1 MEIQKM
7 RKLQKILKQVEIPDN
22 NTINPFDSAVQML
35 RDGNIDDGLSAMEN
49 IEGED
54 IFKRLAMAEVAY
66 WRRDWKNAMYL
77 DEHSLTSDHLW
88 LDPYVL
94 PSHMRAYVMAA
105 LQTGSVSRAKC
116 FLEYCVG
123 AKRDNKESKALLR
136 IFKNADLRLDGKPAK
151 DEPSPVKLIEGDEDS
166 CQIQMFSTA
175 GPIQPGAASELPVSL
190 LLDFTWNKVPYKVV
204 LSLYEEFA
212 DYISNENHH
221 IMAARTYMA
230 LGDLAKADEC
240 ISRAFALWH
249 PIERFQVMPMK
260 FFVYTDVMEYIY
272 QNGLHEKYLYEPRCR
287 KREQINSPLAAQNQ
301 EEESMSANTGIM
313 PDNQNLNE

>member
-1 MEIQKM
+1 M
-7 RKLQKILKQVEIPDN
+7 RKLQKILKQVETADN

-35 RDGNIDDGLSAMEN
+35 RAGNIDEGLSAIEN

-94 PSHMRAYVMAA
+94 PNHMRAYVMAA
-105 LQTGSVSRAKC
+105 LQSGAVSRAKC

-123 AKRDNKESKALLR
+123 AKRNDKEQKALLR

-151 DEPSPVKLIEGDEDS
+151 DEPSPVKLIDGDEES

-175 GPIQPGAASELPVSL
+175 GPIEPGAGSELPVSL

-204 LSLYEEFA
+204 LNLYEKFA

-230 LGDLAKADEC
+230 VGDMAKADEC
-240 ISRAFALWH
+240 ISRAFALWR
-249 PIERFQVMPMK
+249 PTERFQVMPMK
-260 FFVYTDVMEYIY
+260 FFVYADIMEYIFR
-272 QNGLHEKYLYEPRCR
+272 NGLNEKYLYEPRCI
-287 KREQINSPLAAQNQ
+287 KRESVKTPLAANTQK
-301 EEESMSANTGIM
+301 EESLSADGGIM